1 MLKTPRSTLL
11 SSCVGR
17 GECNLVLPG
26 YFVDSSNSIRVRSS
40 HSLEKLIAFF
50 VADIDSHSDILLF
63 FNNIAFSSL
72 TSY

>member
-17 GECNLVLPG
+17 GKSESNLVLPG

-40 HSLEKLIAFF
+40 HSSEKLIAFF

-63 FNNIAFSSL
+63 FL
-72 TSY
+72 TILLFHH